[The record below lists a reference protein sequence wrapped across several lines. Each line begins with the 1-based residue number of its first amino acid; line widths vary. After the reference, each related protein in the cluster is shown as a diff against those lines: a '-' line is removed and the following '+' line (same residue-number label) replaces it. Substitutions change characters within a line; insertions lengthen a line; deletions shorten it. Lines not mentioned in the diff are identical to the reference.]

1 VFRLL
6 PGLEH
11 TFLLSPFARLLISPN
26 TLDALF
32 DGWRNN
38 VLDPAKAGGIFVN
51 ANIAS
56 AYLGM
61 SAVAAWYV
69 GRAHASKLLRTVAML
84 DWVAVAFTGSKAGL
98 VCALIVPLAM
108 MTITVAQRRKAHPLS
123 FVGVTLTL
131 ACVVVVMLLPI
142 GRETLEAYG
151 SETSATLG
159 TREQIWQFAWQMA
172 RQHPF
177 TGLGFGG
184 WEQRFQLPA
193 MLQGFAVSI
202 PPHNSLFILWLQS
215 GALGLAAGTA
225 FVFAVFAAGWRAAR
239 THSLL
244 AMATAGAFAWYLI
257 QGMGENFGLVGEIH
271 MTPLLGALLGY
282 SCAQHDNVSVPH
294 ECGVKIL
301 RSPDP
306 SPALPAV

>member
-1 VFRLL
+1 LL

-11 TFLLSPFARLLISPN
+11 AFLLSPLARLLISPN

-32 DGWRNN
+32 EGGRNN
-38 VLDPAKAGGIFVN
+38 VLDPAKAGGVFVN

-56 AYLGM
+56 TYLGM

-69 GRAHASKLLRTVAML
+69 GRAHASKFLRAVAIL
-84 DWVAVAFTGSKAGL
+84 DWIAVAFTGSKAGL

-108 MTITVAQRRKAHPLS
+108 MTLTVAQRRKAHPLS
-123 FVGVTLTL
+123 FVGVTLAL
-131 ACVVVVMLLPI
+131 ACVAVAMLLPI
-142 GRETLEAYG
+142 VRQALEAYG
-151 SETSATLG
+151 SEANATLG

-193 MLQGFAVSI
+193 MMQGFAVSI

-215 GALGLAAGTA
+215 GVLGLAVGTA
-225 FVFAVFAAGWRAAR
+225 FVFAVFAAAWRVAR

-282 SCAQHDNVSVPH
+282 SCAQYDHVSVPH
-294 ECGVKIL
+294 ECGLKIL
-301 RSPDP
+301 HSPGP
-306 SPALPAV
+306 SPALSPV